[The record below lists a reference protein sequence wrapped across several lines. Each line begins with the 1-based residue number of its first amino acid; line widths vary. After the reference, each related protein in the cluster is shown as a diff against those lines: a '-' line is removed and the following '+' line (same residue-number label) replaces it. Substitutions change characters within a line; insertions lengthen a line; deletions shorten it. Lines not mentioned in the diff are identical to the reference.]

1 MGRLIF
7 STQMALDGLIDPMA
21 AGGGW
26 FVPTSENAA
35 RGRQQLRDAEAM
47 LLGWTTFE
55 GLAGFWSTQQD
66 ESAELLNPMTK
77 YVVSRSPH
85 EQVPWNGSMVEGGID
100 GVADLKS
107 RARRRPVVG
116 RLWQLA
122 HELSLRGLVDE
133 PAVPGC
139 TRSSPGSAPPVHGRG
154 QVRMELIDEQRLDHG
169 VVLLCYGPAGYRRAA
184 DAPAARRGA
193 GGCRSCTHRG
203 RARSCRT
210 GGRARAAAVMN
221 DLAQRGRGFRPRAR
235 SPVETA

>member
-66 ESAELLNPMTK
+66 EWAELLNPMTK

-100 GVADLKS
+100 GVADLK
-107 RARRRPVVG
+107 RRLDGDLLSVG
-116 RLWQLA
+116 CGALA

-133 PAVPGC
+133 L
-139 TRSSPGSAPPVHGRG
+139 RFWVHPIVAGDGARPFHGLG
-154 QVRMELIDEQRLDHG
+154 QVRMELTDEQRLDHG
-169 VVLLCYGPAGYRRAA
+169 VVLLCY
-184 DAPAARRGA
+184 
-193 GGCRSCTHRG
+193 
-203 RARSCRT
+203 
-210 GGRARAAAVMN
+210 
-221 DLAQRGRGFRPRAR
+221 RPM
-235 SPVETA
+235 V